1 MKSRN
6 SSTLTGMANASSG
19 GACNGWRDIKVGGE
33 WAGGYK
39 ASYHGNKLAGRKE
52 GIRNKIE
59 VRYHLWIFSF
69 LTFSFH

>member
-1 MKSRN
+1 MF
-6 SSTLTGMANASSG
+6 G
-19 GACNGWRDIKVGGE
+19 GEEGEMLRGGGDNNIYQQRRDKKVGNE
-33 WAGGYK
+33 WAEGYK